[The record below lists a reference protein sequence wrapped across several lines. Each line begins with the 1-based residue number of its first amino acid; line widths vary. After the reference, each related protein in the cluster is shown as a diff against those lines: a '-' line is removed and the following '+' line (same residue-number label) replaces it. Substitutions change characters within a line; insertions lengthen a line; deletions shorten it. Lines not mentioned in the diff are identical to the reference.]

1 MSRAVDG
8 AIRGMNFTWCGQSC
22 GSTSRLVVHDSV
34 HDALLSELVPR
45 LQAAHRPGIAT
56 HMATTM
62 GALVNRV
69 QYDKTLSYIES
80 ARSEGATLATGGKHP
95 TDASLARGNFIEP
108 TVFTGV
114 TPAMKVAREEV
125 FGPVLSV
132 MRWRDEDEM
141 FGIVNGIELGLTAS
155 IWTQNLK
162 TAHRA
167 AARVEAGYVWI
178 NDCSAHFIG
187 APFGGYKQSGMGREE
202 SKDELLEFTHV
213 KNVNVSLN

>member
-1 MSRAVDG
+1 
-8 AIRGMNFTWCGQSC
+8 
-22 GSTSRLVVHDSV
+22 
-34 HDALLSELVPR
+34 
-45 LQAAHRPGIAT
+45 
-56 HMATTM
+56 
-62 GALVNRV
+62 
-69 QYDKTLSYIES
+69 
-80 ARSEGATLATGGKHP
+80 
-95 TDASLARGNFIEP
+95 
-108 TVFTGV
+108 
-114 TPAMKVAREEV
+114 
-125 FGPVLSV
+125 
-132 MRWRDEDEM
+132 M